1 MKHYKDIK
9 ALGEACWQGYRQ
21 EGMKKKGD
29 RQVPNCVPD
38 DAPLGEAK
46 GIPNPNT
53 YPDQNPRPVQ
63 GDHRIAPPKAKAAK
77 KSWWKVVKSPAGM
90 PKGHTL
96 IQWGDRYFCFTA
108 EPKSQGQGET
118 NPNWTKAAIWKCDK
132 NGKRTHPTED
142 PVWDSKQG
150 GWSAE
155 EAMDRWLDSYAD
167 PYEAL
172 DEETQ
177 TQKGKK
183 DMKNFK
189 ELRQGLGEATVGK
202 PETMAQKHTRL
213 MGYDGRGGTD
223 YAYLDQ
229 KKFLT
234 AVREFAKD
242 WHSGDMAL
250 NRMQTLITFE
260 LAWLMRGPMATSTA
274 VDPYTDLMA
283 KLSAAFRKRV
293 KSAGLEPTSRLG
305 EGGGFKGSA
314 MGKITPNQIGAYFD
328 LVVDFVQNDWPK
340 IAKSMGN
347 PKRAGAAKAE
357 SPAVD
362 IGG

>member
-1 MKHYKDIK
+1 MKTYREIK

-21 EGMKKKGD
+21 DGMKKKGD
-29 RQVPNCVPD
+29 RLVPNCVPD
-38 DAPLGEAK
+38 GAPLGEAAGK
-46 GIPNPNT
+46 P
-53 YPDQNPRPVQ
+53 
-63 GDHRIAPPKAKAAK
+63 
-77 KSWWKVVKSPAGM
+77 WWKVVKSPPGF
-90 PKGHTL
+90 PKNWTL
-96 IQWGDRYFCFTA
+96 IQWGNRYFCFTK
-108 EPKSQGQGET
+108 EPKSQGQGEE
-118 NPNWTKAAIWKCDK
+118 NPNWTKAAIWKCDR
-132 NGKRTHPTED
+132 NGKRTSPTED
-142 PVWDSKQG
+142 PLWDSKQD

-172 DEETQ
+172 EEGTKVQESTQ
-177 TQKGKK
+177 E
-183 DMKNFK
+183 DRMKNFK
-189 ELRQGLGEATVGK
+189 ELQQSLGEATVGK

-260 LAWLMRGPMATSTA
+260 LAWLMRGPMATGTA

-283 KLSAAFRKRV
+283 KLAAAFRKRV

-347 PKRAGAAKAE
+347 PKRSGAAKAE

>member
-1 MKHYKDIK
+1 
-9 ALGEACWQGYRQ
+9 
-21 EGMKKKGD
+21 
-29 RQVPNCVPD
+29 
-38 DAPLGEAK
+38 
-46 GIPNPNT
+46 
-53 YPDQNPRPVQ
+53 
-63 GDHRIAPPKAKAAK
+63 
-77 KSWWKVVKSPAGM
+77 
-90 PKGHTL
+90 
-96 IQWGDRYFCFTA
+96 
-108 EPKSQGQGET
+108 
-118 NPNWTKAAIWKCDK
+118 
-132 NGKRTHPTED
+132 
-142 PVWDSKQG
+142 
-150 GWSAE
+150 
-155 EAMDRWLDSYAD
+155 MDRWLDSYAD

-172 DEETQ
+172 DEGTQ
-177 TQKGKK
+177 TQKGKNQ
-183 DMKNFK
+183 MKNFK

-202 PETMAQKHTRL
+202 PETMAQRHTRL

-229 KKFLT
+229 KKFLA

-250 NRMQTLITFE
+250 NRMQSLITFE
-260 LAWLMRGPMATSTA
+260 LVWLMHGPMTTGTQDS
-274 VDPYTDLMA
+274 YTDLMA

-305 EGGGFKGSA
+305 GGGGFKGSA

-328 LVVDFVQNDWPK
+328 LIVDFVQNDWPR